1 MISGGVIVRQQ
12 GTIEGDWEAEGEG
25 LELEAWGVRAIS
37 GMRVGIAKE
46 GEGEKD
52 GDNIERRCLGMV
64 GAPSDGDNL
73 VKGTRGVGG

>member
-1 MISGGVIVRQQ
+1 MREFEMRGGHDQRRR
-12 GTIEGDWEAEGEG
+12 GCATTGHNRGRLRG
-25 LELEAWGVRAIS
+25 R
-37 GMRVGIAKE
+37 GIAKE

-52 GDNIERRCLGMV
+52 GDNIEQRCLGMV